1 MTESELAPQQ
11 KNLWLKGVSA
21 LQLKNYDYAISLILT
36 VVKQAPEFLEGR
48 KVLRRAEGEKS
59 RTQKKGLFGGG
70 LSLGGFKL
78 PSGGKKDPWAAI
90 AELEEAVFQKD
101 PYNLNANQA
110 LYDHAMRLNQT
121 DLAAFALETI
131 REGHPTNTRNMHVL
145 AQHYMA
151 HEQPEKASDVYRGIL
166 KVTPSDMDAI
176 KGEKDSAAKTSMMRQ
191 GWQQEGGMKSA
202 MKDAKEAQ
210 QLEMLNRQGMT
221 PEQMEALLAQLF
233 EDYEKDQNNVVV
245 VKRIAD
251 LYDKMEQ
258 HEHALSYYEWAV
270 QLNPGDVTLQGRV
283 DQVRNKVAE
292 LQIAAMQADIDA
304 NPDAPDIEEKRAQVL
319 AIKRDRLASLLAEA
333 KGKVDR
339 NPTDKQ
345 YRFDYAAVLYQAEM
359 FREAIPE
366 LQQAKSNPHIRN
378 KALLMLG
385 KCFAALNMNDLAIG
399 AMTEAVKEIP
409 AFNNEKKNL
418 LYSLGLVYEK
428 VGNTTEYLNCMKEI
442 YNNDYGYLDVA
453 NRVESSYA
461 AG

>member
-1 MTESELAPQQ
+1 MTENELAPQQ

-21 LQLKNYDYAISLILT
+21 LQLKNFDYAISLILS
-36 VVKQAPEFLEGR
+36 VIKQSPEFLEGR
-48 KVLRRAEGEKS
+48 KILRRAEGEKARS
-59 RTQKKGLFGGG
+59 QKKSLFGGG

-78 PSGGKKDPWAAI
+78 PTGKKDPWEAI
-90 AELEEAVFQKD
+90 ADLEENVFQKD
-101 PYNLNANQA
+101 PYNINANQT
-110 LYDHAMRLNQT
+110 LYDLAMRVNQP

-131 REGHPTNTRNMHVL
+131 REGHQQNTRNMHVL

-151 HEQPEKASDVYRGIL
+151 HDQPEKASEVFRNIL

-176 KGEKDSAAKTSMMRQ
+176 KGEKDSAAKTSMLRQ
-191 GWQQEGGMKSA
+191 GWQQDNMKGA
-202 MKDAKEAQ
+202 MKDQKEAQ
-210 QLEMLNRQGMT
+210 QLEMLSRQGMT
-221 PEQMEALLAQLF
+221 REQMEGLLAQLF
-233 EDYEKDQNNVVV
+233 VDYEKDQNNITV

-251 LYDKMEQ
+251 LYDKMED
-258 HEHALSYYEWAV
+258 HSSALSYYEWAV
-270 QLNPGDVTLQGRV
+270 QLNPGDVTLQARV
-283 DQVRNKVAE
+283 EQVRNKVAD
-292 LQIAAMQADIDA
+292 LQVQAMQAEIDA

-319 AIKRDRLASLLAEA
+319 AIKRDRLAALLAEA
-333 KGKVDR
+333 KSKVER

-345 YRFDYAAVLYQAEM
+345 YRFDYAVVLCEGEM

-399 AMTEAVKEIP
+399 AMQEAVKEIP

-418 LYSLGLVYEK
+418 LYHLGLVYEK
-428 VGNTTEYLNCMKEI
+428 VGNATEYLNCMKEI

-453 NRVESSYA
+453 HRVESSYA
-461 AG
+461 SS